1 MPLRLARTN
10 VDSKLDAGVD
20 SKIESTAGISGAGAI
35 LYDPSRIDQPTASDF
50 DAVHLERTGR
60 LVAATAGGRGS
71 AWFVAA
77 RGARAAA
84 GEQWVLRHSRRGGLV
99 AKLVDDAY
107 LWPGEDAVR
116 TFRELRLLAELS
128 DLGLPV
134 PAPVAARYVRSG
146 LVYRADLI
154 TVAIPGVR
162 PLSAFVMPGAEAAP
176 PPGATQQADRAAGAG
191 ALPPAAWRGVGA
203 CLRRFHDHGV
213 FHADLN
219 AHNVLLD
226 GAQGVWLVD
235 FDRGE
240 RRGAGAWREANLARL
255 RRSLAKIAGGT
266 APERGWAAL
275 LDGYGPRVAT

>member
-10 VDSKLDAGVD
+10 VDSNTGQA
-20 SKIESTAGISGAGAI
+20 SGAGAI

-50 DAVHLERTGR
+50 EPAALERDGR

-77 RGARAAA
+77 RSANAA
-84 GEQWVLRHSRRGGLV
+84 GDERWVLRHCRRGGFV
-99 AKLVDDAY
+99 AKFVDDAY
-107 LWPGEDAVR
+107 LWPGEDGVR
-116 TFRELRLLAELS
+116 TFRELRLLAELV
-128 DLGLPV
+128 DLGLPA
-134 PAPVAARYVRSG
+134 PSPVAARYVRTG

-162 PLSAFVMPGAEAAP
+162 SLAACVAP
-176 PPGATQQADRAAGAG
+176 ATPAGVVARASVAADAS
-191 ALPPAAWRGVGA
+191 ALPLDTWRAIGA
-203 CLRRFHDHGV
+203 CVRRFHDAGV

-226 GAQGVWLVD
+226 DAQRVWLVD

-240 RRGAGAWREANLARL
+240 RRAAGPWREQNVARL
-255 RRSLAKIAGGT
+255 ERSLHKVAG
-266 APERGWAAL
+266 ERYRAEHRAAL
-275 LDGYGPRVAT
+275 FEGYGDSLST